1 MTKSEYRNPK
11 EIQRTNDAGAS
22 HAPFAARASSFLRAS
37 TFGFRHF
44 LPFAACVALAQTP
57 APPDEDDVP
66 EVEKEWDFSAGRGH
80 DLAMLDKLVPVGQT
94 HRGLRYPV
102 FGEGKNGQPPALET
116 QFESREVTRLDET
129 HLLFRDAVASFF
141 GDERH
146 PDMATRMMS
155 LVEAIYDLQ
164 HDFLFSHQPVQIL
177 DRDLSVR
184 SGALLHDAVSGITV
198 FSGGVEVYFNE
209 PPPPAAAPAPPS
221 PAPPPP
227 GQ

>member
-1 MTKSEYRNPK
+1 M
-11 EIQRTNDAGAS
+11 TNDAPSGV
-22 HAPFAARASSFLRAS
+22 PFNLRASSFVRAS
-37 TFGFRHF
+37 AFGLRHS
-44 LPFAACVALAQTP
+44 LLLTACAVLAQTP
-57 APPDEDDVP
+57 PPPDEEDVP
-66 EVEKEWDFSAGRGH
+66 EVEEKWDFTSGRGH
-80 DLAMLDKLVPVGQT
+80 DLEMLDRLVPVGQT

-102 FGEGKNGQPPALET
+102 YDEGKNGRPPALET

-129 HLLFRDAVASFF
+129 HLLFRDAVVSFF
-141 GDERH
+141 GDKRH

-155 LVEAIYDLQ
+155 LLEAVYDLR
-164 HDFLFSHQPVQIL
+164 HDFLFSHEPVQIL

-209 PPPPAAAPAPPS
+209 PPPPASAPA

-227 GQ
+227 DR